1 MMSIDQ
7 KGPMLAKMQER
18 LAALRQRGREG
29 EEDRAQKFGMFAGV
43 FTPTVLTILGAIM
56 YLRTGWVVGNAGL
69 LGAIAIIL
77 LAHVITVTTGLAVSS
92 VVTNTR
98 VGAGGAFAIISQS
111 LGLEVG
117 GSIGIP
123 LFLAQGIS
131 IALYVLAFTEAW
143 LRIFPSHPQAV
154 VALLTFALVFGIA
167 YISAQFASRTQFII
181 LAIVAFSL
189 FSVFLASFPVFGL
202 PGLSETP
209 LLVGDFTD
217 ANFWQTFAVFFP
229 AVTGIMVGISM
240 SGSLRQPRRDIPI
253 GTMSA
258 IGVTVVIYLALAYWL
273 SRIATPE
280 ELLTNS
286 TVMVDKA
293 VWGWA
298 VLAGMLGATFS
309 SALGSLVAAP
319 RVMQALAQ
327 HDILP
332 FSRYFAAEAANGE
345 PRHAMYFAGGVGLLA
360 MLAALVGGGLDAVA
374 VIITMFFLI
383 TYGMLNVVILFEQ
396 TLDTVSFRPTF
407 SVPRIVP
414 FVGMVGCVLVMFLI
428 RPVFGLVAVVLVLA
442 LYLYLS
448 RRQLAT
454 LDSDVR
460 SGLSESIAEWGV
472 KRTREMQAAPERTWK
487 PVVLAP
493 VRSVDTL
500 SGSYLFLRA
509 MTSPKGTVQALGIH
523 PPGEEERLEGLKML
537 AQAFRDDGIY
547 AEATLLEE
555 ADFVNGVRVTTQVLR
570 HTFFRPN
577 ILFLHLRPGS
587 DLQELQELVDK
598 TAAYQMGIALLAR
611 HPIVELG
618 REQEI
623 SVWMSDQGPDW
634 KLDLRL
640 SNQDLA
646 LLLAY
651 QLARN
656 WDGRITLHMAVPDQR
671 TREKAQKFLWELVSL
686 TRLPGNTDV
695 VVDVAPFEHALT
707 EAPPAD
713 LSIFGLSSEP
723 DLVFVRELVQKVSG
737 SCIFVRDSGE
747 ESALA

>member
-1 MMSIDQ
+1 MID
-7 KGPMLAKMQER
+7 KLRDRLSGKAK
-18 LAALRQRGREG
+18 ARGGNGRG
-29 EEDRAQKFGMFAGV
+29 HNRKFGMFAGV

-69 LGAIAIIL
+69 LGAIGIIL

-117 GSIGIP
+117 GSVGIP

-143 LRIFPSHPQAV
+143 MRIFPSHIEAFVAIGAFVAV
-154 VALLTFALVFGIA
+154 FAIA
-167 YISAQFASRTQFII
+167 YVSAQFASRTQFII
-181 LAIVAFSL
+181 LIIVGFSL
-189 FSVFLASFPVFGL
+189 FSVFLASFPILGQSGL
-202 PGLSETP
+202 TEDPVLIGS
-209 LLVGDFTD
+209 FSD
-217 ANFWQTFAVFFP
+217 ASFWETFAVFFP

-240 SGSLRQPRRDIPI
+240 SGSLRKPREDIPV

-258 IGVTVVIYLALAYWL
+258 IAVTLVVYLALTYWL

-280 ELLTNS
+280 ELVANS
-286 TVMVDKA
+286 TIMVDKA

-298 VLAGMLGATFS
+298 ILAGMLGATFS

-319 RVMQALAQ
+319 RVMQALAL

-332 FSRYFAAEAANGE
+332 FSRFFAEESESGE
-345 PRHAMYFAGGVGLLA
+345 PRHAMFFAGGVGFVALLI
-360 MLAALVGGGLDAVA
+360 ALIGGGLDAVA
-374 VIITMFFLI
+374 GVITMFFLI
-383 TYGMLNVVILFEQ
+383 TYGMLNVVVLIEQ

-407 SVPRIVP
+407 SVPRLVP
-414 FVGMVGCVLVMFLI
+414 FIGLLGCLFVMFLI
-428 RPVFGLVAVVLVLA
+428 QPVFSLIAIVLVVA

-448 RRQLAT
+448 RRHLET
-454 LDSDVR
+454 LDTDVR
-460 SGLSESIAEWGV
+460 SGLFSSVAEWGV

-487 PVVLAP
+487 PVVLVP
-493 VRSVDTL
+493 VRSAETL
-500 SGSYLFLRA
+500 SGTYLFLRA
-509 MTSPKGTVQALGIH
+509 MTAPKGTVQALGIY
-523 PPGEEERLEGLKML
+523 PPGEARDLVGLRAL
-537 AQAFRDDGIY
+537 ARAFRDDGIY

-577 ILFLHLRPGS
+577 ILFLHLRPDS
-587 DLQELQELVDK
+587 DLDELQQLVEK

-611 HPIVELG
+611 HPVVEMG
-618 REQEI
+618 REQLI
-623 SVWMSDQGPDW
+623 DIWVSNQGPEW
-634 KLDLRL
+634 TLDLRE
-640 SNQDLA
+640 SNMDLA
-646 LLLAY
+646 ILLAY

-656 WDGRITLHMAVPDQR
+656 WNGRITLHMAVPASQ
-671 TREKAQKFLWELVSL
+671 TKPKAEHFLSKLVSL
-686 TRLPGNTDV
+686 ARLPKETEIAV
-695 VVDVAPFEHALT
+695 SVCSFESAL
-707 EAPPAD
+707 EQAPPAD
-713 LSIFGLSSEP
+713 LTIFGLSREP
-723 DLVFVRELVQKVSG
+723 DLAFVQKVAQQVDG
-737 SCIFVRDSGE
+737 SSVFVRDSGD